1 VPATPPRPGGP
12 LLWAGLGLAA
22 LILCPFLLPTYW
34 TLVLTEILIMSLF
47 ALSFNLLFGTAGLL
61 SFGQGGFFGLGAFAA
76 ALYLQAGGG
85 SVWLALFLGSAA
97 AALAALAVGYLCVR
111 RDEIFFAMLTLG
123 FGMMLFTIAH
133 NWRAVTGGSD
143 GLPLLGLPPLR
154 LPGAAISLYSPV
166 SLYLFTLA
174 AGLLGTLLLWQ
185 VGRSPFGLIL
195 TAVRENKERF
205 AFVGGRVQQVRL
217 LAFVIAGGLAGLAGT
232 LFCFFN
238 SMATPDYLHWT
249 FSAKPALMT
258 ILGGSGVFLGP
269 AVGAAVFFLLE
280 QIITEFTESWMIVLG
295 SILIVVV
302 LFFPKGITGLLA
314 ARRPRPPR
322 PRP

>member
-1 VPATPPRPGGP
+1 MPATPPRPGGP
-12 LLWAGLGLAA
+12 LVWAGLGLAA

-280 QIITEFTESWMIVLG
+280 QIITQFTQNWMIVLG
-295 SILIVVV
+295 SILILVV

-314 ARRPRPPR
+314 VRRPRPRR

>member
-1 VPATPPRPGGP
+1 MPATFPRRGGP
-12 LLWAGLGLAA
+12 LLWACLGLAA

-34 TLVLTEILIMSLF
+34 TMVLTEILIMSLF
-47 ALSFNLLFGTAGLL
+47 ALSFNLLFGAAGLL

-123 FGMMLFTIAH
+123 FGMMLYTIAH

-143 GLPLLGLPPLR
+143 GLPLFSLPPLR
-154 LPGAAISLYSPV
+154 LPGAAFSLYSPV

-174 AGLLGTLLLWQ
+174 ASLLGALLLWQ

-205 AFVGGRVQQVRL
+205 AFVGGRVQRVRL

-238 SMATPDYLHWT
+238 SLATPDYLHWT

-280 QIITEFTESWMIVLG
+280 QLITQVTESWMIVLG
-295 SILIVVV
+295 AILIVVV

-314 ARRPRPPR
+314 ARRPRTRSPR
-322 PRP
+322 P

>member
-1 VPATPPRPGGP
+1 MPAPPARRVGP
-12 LLWAGLGLAA
+12 LLGAGLGLSA

-47 ALSFNLLFGTAGLL
+47 ALSFNLLFGAAGLL

-133 NWRAVTGGSD
+133 NWRTVTGGSD
-143 GLPLLGLPPLR
+143 GLPLFALPPLR
-154 LPGAAISLYSPV
+154 LPGAMISLYSPV
-166 SLYLFTLA
+166 SLYLFTL
-174 AGLLGTLLLWQ
+174 GVSLLGTLLLWR

-217 LAFVIAGGLAGLAGT
+217 MAFVIAGGLAGLAGT

-238 SMATPDYLHWT
+238 SLATPDYLHWT

-269 AVGAAVFFLLE
+269 AVGAAVFFILE
-280 QIITEFTESWMIVLG
+280 QLITQVTESWMIVLG
-295 SILIVVV
+295 AILIVVV
-302 LFFPKGITGLLA
+302 LFFPKGLTGLLA
-314 ARRPRPPR
+314 ERRPRRPRP
-322 PRP
+322 

>member
-1 VPATPPRPGGP
+1 MPATPPKVGGP
-12 LLWAGLGLAA
+12 LLWGGLGLST

-34 TLVLTEILIMSLF
+34 TLVLTEIMIMSLF
-47 ALSFNLLFGTAGLL
+47 ALSFNLLFGAAGLL
-61 SFGQGGFFGLGAFAA
+61 SFGQGGFFGVGAFAA
-76 ALYLQAGGG
+76 ALYLQGGGG
-85 SVWLALFLGSAA
+85 SVWLALLLGSAA
-97 AALAALAVGYLCVR
+97 AALAALAIGYLCVR

-123 FGMMLFTIAH
+123 FGMMLYTLAH

-143 GLPLLGLPPLR
+143 GLPLFALPPLR
-154 LPGAAISLYSPV
+154 LPGVAVSLYSPV

-174 AGLLGTLLLWQ
+174 ASLLGALLLWQ
-185 VGRSPFGLIL
+185 VRRSPFGLIL

-217 LAFVIAGGLAGLAGT
+217 TAFVIAGTLAGLAGT

-280 QIITEFTESWMIVLG
+280 QLITQFTESWMIVLG
-295 SILIVVV
+295 AILIVVV
-302 LFFPKGITGLLA
+302 LFFPRGITGVLSERYRRP
-314 ARRPRPPR
+314 RRPRP
-322 PRP
+322 